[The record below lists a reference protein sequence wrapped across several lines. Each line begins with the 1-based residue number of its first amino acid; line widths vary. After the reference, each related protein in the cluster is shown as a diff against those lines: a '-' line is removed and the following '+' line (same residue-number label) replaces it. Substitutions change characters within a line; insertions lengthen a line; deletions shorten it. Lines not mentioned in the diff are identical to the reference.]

1 MSTSSR
7 GSALPIPFISTEQ
20 MREVD
25 RLMVAEY
32 GVLLLQ
38 MMENAGRSLA
48 TLARERFLGGDP
60 RGSRVLA
67 LAGTGGNGGGG
78 LACARWLSNWGAVV
92 RVWTTGAA
100 AQLGEAAAHQL
111 RILERMGVPAEVVG
125 ERVDLS
131 SADLVV
137 DAIIGYSLLG
147 DPRGPARTLI
157 DAALGHG
164 APVLA
169 LDVPSGVD
177 AGTGTVYS
185 PAIKAAATMTLALP
199 KEGLRAT
206 GAGRHVGEMYL
217 ADIGVPLGLYAEP
230 SLGIA
235 VGPIFAEREI
245 VRVW

>member
-1 MSTSSR
+1 MP
-7 GSALPIPFISTEQ
+7 SAKDRRQDIPFITTEQ

-25 RLMVAEY
+25 RLMVEEY

-38 MMENAGRSLA
+38 MMENAGRNLA

-60 RGSRVLA
+60 RGSGVLV

-78 LACARWLSNWGAVV
+78 LACARWLSNWGAAV
-92 RVWTTGAA
+92 RVWTTATA
-100 AQLGEAAAHQL
+100 SRLTEAAAHQL
-111 RILERMGVPAEVVG
+111 RILERMGVAAEVAG
-125 ERVDLS
+125 ERVELPP
-131 SADLVV
+131 ADLVV
-137 DAIIGYSLLG
+137 DAVIGYSLHG

-157 DAALGHG
+157 HAALGHG
-164 APVLA
+164 GPVLA

-177 AGTGTVYS
+177 SGTGTVYS

-206 GAGRHVGEMYL
+206 GAGGHVGDLYL
-217 ADIGVPLGLYAEP
+217 ADIGVPPGLYAEA
-230 SLGIA
+230 SLGLE
-235 VGPIFAEREI
+235 VGPVFAEREM